1 MKQVFVAFL
10 SFSGSLVSIVNTP
23 DHIKCMSLNNQ
34 QWLAHPT
41 LISLQLNECI
51 EGLRYY
57 QFAVNLDRC
66 MGSCN
71 TLNDLFN
78 KVCILHKTE
87 DLNLS
92 VINIITGINE
102 LKMLTKYISCECQRK
117 FDGRKCKSNQK
128 WKNDRCLYDC

>member
-1 MKQVFVAFL
+1 M
-10 SFSGSLVSIVNTP
+10 
-23 DHIKCMSLNNQ
+23 
-34 QWLAHPT
+34 AHPT
-41 LISLQLNECI
+41 LISLQLNESI

-66 MGSCN
+66 MGSYN

-102 LKMLTKYISCECQRK
+102 SKMLTKYILCECQLK